1 MDCTG
6 THSARSAGRRVR
18 ATAVH
23 VLCFVALG
31 VSLYYLTWRALYT
44 FNPHALWLSL
54 LLYAAE
60 CYGVVV
66 FIFHLVSTWDTRRLE
81 RSFGLR
87 PSETMADAI
96 MPPPPPSSVD
106 VFVTTYDESVAL
118 LRKTVIAA
126 REIRLEHETWVLDD
140 GRRDEVRELCEELG
154 VRYLSRGSNAHAKA
168 GNINAAMSRTRGEFI
183 VVLDADF
190 IALPSLL
197 ERTLGYF
204 TDQNLAFVQL
214 PQAFYNI
221 DSVQH
226 VEHDLSAGW
235 HEQSLFYDVIQP
247 GKNRWNAAFWCG
259 TPTVLRRSALETV
272 GGVAISAVTEDV
284 LTSLRLHAAGW
295 RSAYHNETLAVGI
308 APGDLEAFCIQRL
321 RWAQGSMQ
329 ILRSRENPLIKPG
342 LSLFQRASYLASM
355 TAYFQ
360 ALQLLV
366 FALMPFLI
374 VASGQTPLTDFARP
388 FLERFVPY
396 VVLVIVAI
404 KATAGSRQRLVWDQ
418 YFSFLR
424 MFTFLQALPTLLTG
438 GRRLGFRVT
447 PKGPAGSPSRRA
459 LYPHIAVAGINLL
472 AIAGLALLPHRA
484 GLGLLASVI
493 VGCSAAAV
501 ACICLC
507 AIVRLWRRAYRRRDY
522 RVPALL
528 PTFLN
533 VAHAGAIAALSE
545 EISFGGLSLA
555 HARPVGAGTPVELR
569 ILLGFDEISVAGR
582 VATSTRLGDERF
594 RIGIEF
600 APLPLDHEARLL
612 NAVLEL
618 AGAPTHHKRS
628 VQGVVDRTRLD
639 AQLALAGSADT
650 S

>member
-66 FIFHLVSTWDTRRLE
+66 FIFHLVSTWDTRSLE

-404 KATAGSRQRLVWDQ
+404 KATAGVAPAARLGSVFLVLTDVHVPTGAPDAAHGGSPAGFPRYPEGSRGIAFAASTLPAHRGRRHQPSRYRRARSAAPPGRVGSLGIRHRWLLGGCGCMYLLMCDRAA
-418 YFSFLR
+418 LAAR
-424 MFTFLQALPTLLTG
+424 LPTPRLPRPRAATDVPERRSRRRDCSAQRGNQLRRSLARTRPAG
-438 GRRLGFRVT
+438 RGGHSGRAAHPAWIRRDQRRRSGRNLDEAGRRT
-447 PKGPAGSPSRRA
+447 
-459 LYPHIAVAGINLL
+459 
-472 AIAGLALLPHRA
+472 LPHRHRVRSA
-484 GLGLLASVI
+484 PARSRGAAPE
-493 VGCSAAAV
+493 CSS
-501 ACICLC
+501 
-507 AIVRLWRRAYRRRDY
+507 R
-522 RVPALL
+522 
-528 PTFLN
+528 
-533 VAHAGAIAALSE
+533 
-545 EISFGGLSLA
+545 
-555 HARPVGAGTPVELR
+555 
-569 ILLGFDEISVAGR
+569 AGR
-582 VATSTRLGDERF
+582 RPHPPQTIGTGGCGPDQAGRPACVS
-594 RIGIEF
+594 RIG
-600 APLPLDHEARLL
+600 
-612 NAVLEL
+612 
-618 AGAPTHHKRS
+618 
-628 VQGVVDRTRLD
+628 
-639 AQLALAGSADT
+639 
-650 S
+650 